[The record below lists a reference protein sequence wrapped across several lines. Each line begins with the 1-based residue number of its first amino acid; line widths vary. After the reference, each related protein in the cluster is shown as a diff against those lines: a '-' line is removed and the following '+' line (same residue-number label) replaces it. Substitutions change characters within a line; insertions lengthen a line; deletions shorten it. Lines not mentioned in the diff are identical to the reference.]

1 MSTDDAPMMRPPASL
16 QLKNCILRGEA
27 TVVRSDELQPVQIDW
42 QNGLLAT
49 TERFLSASGG
59 PSDPKPQGKTEL
71 KLRHV
76 TALMR
81 AGLCNLTNTSDAP
94 GATAVGD
101 YRQRLHFFMRSVVAL
116 IEQSGIDATE
126 EFRKRIV
133 WNGERNF
140 YEGFSTFWR
149 ISGAAAE
156 IASQSLLHDW
166 QAYWGPRESQPSLD
180 KVAWQQLPPAARPVN
195 QDTPADFALRSG
207 DNPPRHAAS
216 DGSDAGLQASS
227 LPTLGD
233 RNRDTKAGGSISRER
248 TAKRFAVAVG
258 EDSIK

>member
-1 MSTDDAPMMRPPASL
+1 M
-16 QLKNCILRGEA
+16 
-27 TVVRSDELQPVQIDW
+27 VRSDELQPVQIDW

-49 TERFLSASGG
+49 TERFLTASGG

-81 AGLCNLTNTSDAP
+81 GGLCNLTNTSDAREQLP
-94 GATAVGD
+94 LEITASD
-101 YRQRLHFFMRSVVAL
+101 CIFLCDPSSAL
-116 IEQSGIDATE
+116 IEQSGIDATD

-149 ISGAAAE
+149 INGAGAE
-156 IASQSLLHDW
+156 IASQSTLHDW
-166 QAYWGPRESQPSLD
+166 QAYWGPRESQPSLG
-180 KVAWQQLPPAARPVN
+180 KVVWQQLPPATRPVN
-195 QDTPADFALRSG
+195 QSIAADFALRSG

-216 DGSDAGLQASS
+216 DGSDAGLQAGL
-227 LPTLGD
+227 LPTLAASAAAIP
-233 RNRDTKAGGSISRER
+233 KP
-248 TAKRFAVAVG
+248 AVPPVG
-258 EDSIK
+258 NTRPSDPPSPSP